1 MAKNKHH
8 MKIAMVSV
16 FVADPDKAFKYY
28 TEVLS
33 FEEVMY
39 SPESHIAIVKST
51 LEPKGI
57 NLLLEPTESGGIEV
71 AKTYKKTLYG
81 MGMPVIT
88 FSTTDIQ
95 KTVDELKTK
104 GVVFKKEPVKTG
116 YGFEAVFDD
125 ANGNFIQLI
134 QLN

>member
-1 MAKNKHH
+1 MEQNKHT

-16 FVADPDKAFKYY
+16 FVEDPAKAFKYY
-28 TEVLS
+28 TEVLG

-39 SPESHIAIVKST
+39 SPEDYLAIVKST
-51 LEPKGI
+51 LDPNGT
-57 NLLLEPTESGGIEV
+57 NLLLEPILPGGIEI
-71 AKTYKKTLYG
+71 AKTYKETLYG

-88 FSTTDIQ
+88 FSATDIQ
-95 KTVDELKTK
+95 KTFDELKTK
-104 GVVFKKEPVKTG
+104 GVVFKKNPVKTG

-134 QLN
+134 QMN